1 MPNQHKSSKR
11 GMSFRAEPGV
21 LDNLKKLAAIN
32 GIDVTGLMVKLSKGE
47 PVKYPDGTS
56 VYSSQEEK

>member
-1 MPNQHKSSKR
+1 
-11 GMSFRAEPGV
+11 MSFRAEPGV

-32 GIDVTGLMVKLSKGE
+32 GVDVTGLMVKLSKGE